1 MCVKN
6 TSLAI
11 FSAYLP
17 IALLQIYVL
26 DSDTR
31 EITLKNCH
39 VSLLPLMLMICEGFI

>member
-17 IALLQIYVL
+17 IALLQIYAL
-26 DSDTR
+26 DSDSS
-31 EITLKNCH
+31 ESNNLKNCH
-39 VSLLPLMLMICEGFI
+39 VSLLPLMIREGFI